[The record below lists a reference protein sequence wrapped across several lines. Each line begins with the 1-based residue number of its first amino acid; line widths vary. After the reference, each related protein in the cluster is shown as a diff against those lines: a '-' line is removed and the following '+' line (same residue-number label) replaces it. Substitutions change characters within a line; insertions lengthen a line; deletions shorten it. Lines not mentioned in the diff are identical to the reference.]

1 MESSGVKWV
10 RLGDYIEQCDE
21 RNTAGSNYPVIG
33 INRDKTFMPTVAN
46 LDGVDI
52 AKYKIVSKGMFV
64 FSGMQTGRDICIRIG
79 LYDKDQPALISPAY
93 TTFFI
98 NKENDVL
105 PEYFFMYF
113 NRDESDRYGWF
124 ISDSSV
130 RANLDW
136 PRFLDIEIPLPSVA
150 EQQKVVNAWRAFREI
165 KVQNEAKAAPLMQL
179 CQSYIQELKH
189 KYPMQEIG
197 PYIQECDERNTDL
210 NIKLSQGIA
219 NTKVFQSPKQVALN
233 SKSDKI
239 VRTGQFGYNRA
250 TTRNGEKISIAYR
263 LGADCTVSSAYCV
276 FKITHE
282 EILDPYFLWM
292 WVARPEFDR
301 YARYMSK
308 GSAHEFFEF
317 DEMCRVK
324 IPLPPIEVQQAIVNI
339 YKCAN
344 EAKRIA
350 EEADRLSRE
359 VCPLYILKSQ
369 RLWQAKGNIM
379 KASLRKRPSNSSASR
394 IGNIRLAMTFTG
406 NIPTRLLKKTCG
418 HFLPLSTKIKN

>member
-1 MESSGVKWV
+1 MKNSSVKWV
-10 RLGDYIEQCDE
+10 RLGDYIEWCDE
-21 RNTAGSNYPVIG
+21 RNTAGRNYPVIG

-52 AKYKIVSKGMFV
+52 TKYKIVSKGMFV

-79 LYDKDQPALISPAY
+79 LYDKAQPALISPAY

-113 NRDESDRYGWF
+113 NRKESDRYGWF

-136 PRFLDIEIPLPSVA
+136 SRFLDIEIPLPSVA

-165 KVQNEAKAAPLMQL
+165 KEQNEAKAAPLMQL

-189 KYPMQEIG
+189 KYPMREIG
-197 PYIQECDERNTDL
+197 AYIEECNLRNDEAKYNALQLKGVTSDGVFDVTKAKVQDL
-210 NIKLSQGIA
+210 DFSNYKVVKKNDFAYNPSRINIGSIALSTADVCIISPMYI
-219 NTKVFQSPKQVALN
+219 VFHVSEDIIIPEYLALWFRRTEFQR
-233 SKSDKI
+233 STLFFASGS
-239 VRTGQFGYNRA
+239 VRDTFGY
-250 TTRNGEKISIAYR
+250 K
-263 LGADCTVSSAYCV
+263 
-276 FKITHE
+276 
-282 EILDPYFLWM
+282 
-292 WVARPEFDR
+292 
-301 YARYMSK
+301 
-308 GSAHEFFEF
+308 
-317 DEMCRVK
+317 EMCNVK
-324 IPLPPIEVQQAIVNI
+324 IPLPPIEVQLAIVNI

-359 VCPLYILKSQ
+359 VCP
-369 RLWQAKGNIM
+369 A
-379 KASLRKRPSNSSASR
+379 
-394 IGNIRLAMTFTG
+394 
-406 NIPTRLLKKTCG
+406 LLQ
-418 HFLPLSTKIKN
+418 HVIHS

>member
-79 LYDKDQPALISPAY
+79 LYDNEQPALISPAY
-93 TTFFI
+93 TTFII

-150 EQQKVVNAWRAFREI
+150 EQHKVVNAWRAFREI

-179 CQSYIQELKH
+179 CQSYIQEIKKKNVR
-189 KYPMQEIG
+189 KYRVGNAIEVIDEPNKDGSPYEVLGLNNNKMFMPTVASMDTINTSKYKIIRKGEFAFSGMQTGRDKCI
-197 PYIQECDERNTDL
+197 R
-210 NIKLSQGIA
+210 IA
-219 NTKVFQSPKQVALN
+219 LYDKDIIALISPAYTTFIL
-233 SKSDKI
+233 DKEEPI
-239 VRTGQFGYNRA
+239 LPEYFMMIFKNP
-250 TTRNGEKISIAYR
+250 EMDR
-263 LGADCTVSSAYCV
+263 LGWFYSDSSVRAN
-276 FKITHE
+276 
-282 EILDPYFLWM
+282 LDWNRFIDI
-292 WVARPEFDR
+292 E
-301 YARYMSK
+301 
-308 GSAHEFFEF
+308 
-317 DEMCRVK
+317 

-339 YKCAN
+339 YRCAN
-344 EAKRIA
+344 EAKQIA
-350 EEADRLSRE
+350 EEADQLSRE
-359 VCPLYILKSQ
+359 VCP
-369 RLWQAKGNIM
+369 A
-379 KASLRKRPSNSSASR
+379 
-394 IGNIRLAMTFTG
+394 
-406 NIPTRLLKKTCG
+406 LLQ
-418 HFLPLSTKIKN
+418 HVIHS

>member
-46 LDGVDI
+46 LDGVDM
-52 AKYKIVSKGMFV
+52 AKYKIVSKGVFV

-197 PYIQECDERNTDL
+197 PNINESNDRNWNGNFTA
-210 NIKLSQGIA
+210 NEVRGIA
-219 NTKVFQSPKQVALN
+219 TSKGLIETKANLDGVSLDSYKLVKPKEIAFVPDTSRRGDKMSLGLN
-233 SKSDKI
+233 DSDKTYI
-239 VRTGQFGYNRA
+239 
-250 TTRNGEKISIAYR
+250 
-263 LGADCTVSSAYCV
+263 VSSISSV
-276 FKITHE
+276 FRVNE
-282 EILDPYFLWM
+282 ENILPNFLYLWFC
-292 WVARPEFDR
+292 RPEFDR
-301 YARYMSK
+301 YSRFNSW
-308 GSAHEFFEF
+308 GSAREAFSFE
-317 DEMCRVK
+317 DMKRCKV
-324 IPLPPIEVQQAIVNI
+324 PLPPIEVQQAIVNI

-344 EAKRIA
+344 EAKLIA

-359 VCPLYILKSQ
+359 VCP
-369 RLWQAKGNIM
+369 A
-379 KASLRKRPSNSSASR
+379 
-394 IGNIRLAMTFTG
+394 
-406 NIPTRLLKKTCG
+406 LLQ
-418 HFLPLSTKIKN
+418 HVIHS

>member
-1 MESSGVKWV
+1 MKNSSVKWG
-10 RLGDYIEQCDE
+10 RIGDYIEWCDE
-21 RNTAGSNYPVIG
+21 RNTAGRNYPVIG

-52 AKYKIVSKGMFV
+52 TKYKIVSKGMFV

-79 LYDKDQPALISPAY
+79 LYDKAQPALISPAY

-113 NRDESDRYGWF
+113 NRKESDRYGWF

-165 KVQNEAKAAPLMQL
+165 KEQNEAKAAPLMQL

-189 KYPMQEIG
+189 KYPMREIG
-197 PYIQECDERNTDL
+197 AYIEECNLRNDEAKYNALQLKGVTSDGVFDVTKAKVQDL
-210 NIKLSQGIA
+210 DFSNYKVVKKNDFAYNPSRINIGSIALSTADVCIISPMYI
-219 NTKVFQSPKQVALN
+219 VFHVSEDIIIPEYLALWFRRTEFQR
-233 SKSDKI
+233 STLFFASGS
-239 VRTGQFGYNRA
+239 VRDTFGY
-250 TTRNGEKISIAYR
+250 K
-263 LGADCTVSSAYCV
+263 
-276 FKITHE
+276 
-282 EILDPYFLWM
+282 
-292 WVARPEFDR
+292 
-301 YARYMSK
+301 
-308 GSAHEFFEF
+308 
-317 DEMCRVK
+317 EMCNVK

-344 EAKRIA
+344 EAKQIA

-359 VCPLYILKSQ
+359 VCP
-369 RLWQAKGNIM
+369 A
-379 KASLRKRPSNSSASR
+379 
-394 IGNIRLAMTFTG
+394 
-406 NIPTRLLKKTCG
+406 LLQ
-418 HFLPLSTKIKN
+418 HVIHS

>member
-1 MESSGVKWV
+1 MKCSGVKWV

-21 RNTAGSNYPVIG
+21 RNAADSNYPVIG

-98 NKENDVL
+98 NKEKDVL

-136 PRFLDIEIPLPSVA
+136 PRFLDIEIPLPSIT
-150 EQQKVVNAWRAFREI
+150 EQQKVVNVWKAFREI
-165 KVQNEAKAAPLMQL
+165 KEQNEAKAAPLMQV

-197 PYIQECDERNTDL
+197 PYIEECNLRNDKNKYNAEHLKGVTSDGIFDATKAKVQDL
-210 NIKLSQGIA
+210 DFSNY
-219 NTKVFQSPKQVALN
+219 
-233 SKSDKI
+233 KI
-239 VRTGQFGYNRA
+239 VKKNDFAYNPSRINIGSIALSTADVCIISPMYIVFHVNEDIIIPEYLALWFRRTEFQRSTLFFASGSVRDTFGY
-250 TTRNGEKISIAYR
+250 K
-263 LGADCTVSSAYCV
+263 
-276 FKITHE
+276 
-282 EILDPYFLWM
+282 
-292 WVARPEFDR
+292 
-301 YARYMSK
+301 
-308 GSAHEFFEF
+308 
-317 DEMCRVK
+317 EMCNVK
-324 IPLPPIEVQQAIVNI
+324 MPLPPIEVQQAIVNI

-344 EAKRIA
+344 KAKQIA

-359 VCPLYILKSQ
+359 VCP
-369 RLWQAKGNIM
+369 A
-379 KASLRKRPSNSSASR
+379 
-394 IGNIRLAMTFTG
+394 
-406 NIPTRLLKKTCG
+406 LLQ
-418 HFLPLSTKIKN
+418 HIIHS